1 MPNVLLA
8 LVANERP
15 LINIDITLLLN
26 LGLWFVLYFFLKS
39 TFWGPVMDLI
49 EAREKG
55 TEGARAQAASLEA
68 DAKKLREKVDEQLRG
83 ARGEASKAREAL
95 RLDGSRQESELL
107 AKVRSEVTSLMES
120 ERAALD
126 ARREEL
132 RRDVLTA
139 VPALASDIAR
149 KALRQESVS

>member
-26 LGLWFVLYFFLKS
+26 IGLWFVLYFFLKS

-55 TEGARAQAASLEA
+55 TDGARANAATLEA
-68 DAKKLREKVDEQLRG
+68 DAKKLREQVDEKLRA
-83 ARGEASKAREAL
+83 ARGDASKAREAL
-95 RLDGSRQESELL
+95 RLDGSRQEAEVL
-107 AKVRSEVTSLMES
+107 AKVRSEVTALLDT

-126 ARREEL
+126 TRRSEL
-132 RRDVLTA
+132 RRDVLAA

>member
-8 LVANERP
+8 LVATERP

-26 LGLWFVLYFFLKS
+26 LGLWFVLFFFLKS

-55 TEGARAQAASLEA
+55 TEGARAEAATLEA
-68 DAKKLREKVDEQLRG
+68 RARKLREQVDERLRAARADASRERESLRQAG
-83 ARGEASKAREAL
+83 NKAEAEVLGTVRGEVSTLVE
-95 RLDGSRQESELL
+95 G
-107 AKVRSEVTSLMES
+107 
-120 ERAALD
+120 ERAALA
-126 ARREEL
+126 ARKAEL
-132 RRDVLTA
+132 RRDVLSS

-149 KALRQESVS
+149 KALRQGGVS

>member
-1 MPNVLLA
+1 MSHVLLA

-26 LGLWFVLYFFLKS
+26 LGLWFVLFFFLKS

-55 TEGARAQAASLEA
+55 TEGARAEA
-68 DAKKLREKVDEQLRG
+68 TRE
-83 ARGEASKAREAL
+83 REAL
-95 RLDGSRQESELL
+95 RQAGTKTEAEVLST
-107 AKVRSEVTSLMES
+107 VRTEVNALVES
-120 ERAALD
+120 ERAALA
-126 ARREEL
+126 ARKVEL
-132 RRDVLTA
+132 RRDVLAT

-149 KALRQESVS
+149 KALRQGGVS

>member
-1 MPNVLLA
+1 MSNVLLA

-26 LGLWFVLYFFLKS
+26 LGLWFVLFFFLKS

-55 TEGARAQAASLEA
+55 TEGARAEAATLEA
-68 DAKKLREKVDEQLRG
+68 KAKKLREQVDEKLRG
-83 ARGEASKAREAL
+83 ARAEATREREAL
-95 RLDGSRQESELL
+95 RQAGTRTEAEVLST
-107 AKVRSEVTSLMES
+107 VRTEVNALVET
-120 ERAALD
+120 ERAALA
-126 ARREEL
+126 ARKVEL
-132 RRDVLTA
+132 RRDVLAA

-149 KALRQESVS
+149 KALRQGGVS

>member
-26 LGLWFVLYFFLKS
+26 IGLWFVLFFFLKA
-39 TFWGPVMDLI
+39 TFWGPVLDLI

-55 TEGARAQAASLEA
+55 TEGARAEASRLESE
-68 DAKKLREKVDEQLRG
+68 AKKLREDVDGRLRA
-83 ARGEASKAREAL
+83 ARTDASREREAL
-95 RLDGSRQESELL
+95 RQAGNRQEAEVL
-107 AKVRSEVTSLMES
+107 AKVRGEVNALVEK
-120 ERAALD
+120 ERAALA
-126 ARREEL
+126 ARRDEL
-132 RRDVLTA
+132 RREVLGA

-149 KALRQESVS
+149 KALRQENLS

>member
-26 LGLWFVLYFFLKS
+26 LGLWFILFFFLKS
-39 TFWGPVMDLI
+39 TFWGPVLDLI

-55 TEGARAQAASLEA
+55 TEGARAEAARLEA
-68 DAKKLREKVDEQLRG
+68 EAKKLRDQVDGRLRA
-83 ARGEASKAREAL
+83 ARADASRDREAL
-95 RLDGSRQESELL
+95 RQAGSKQESEVL
-107 AKVRSEVTSLMES
+107 AKVRAEVNALVEK
-120 ERAALD
+120 ERAALG
-126 ARREEL
+126 ARRTDL
-132 RRDVLTA
+132 RRDVLAA
-139 VPALASDIAR
+139 VPALAADIAR

>member
-26 LGLWFVLYFFLKS
+26 IGLWFVLFFFLKA
-39 TFWGPVMDLI
+39 TFWGPMLALI
-49 EAREKG
+49 EEREKG
-55 TEGARAQAASLEA
+55 TEGARAEAARLEA
-68 DAKKLREKVDEQLRG
+68 EAKKIRDDVDGRLKV
-83 ARGEASKAREAL
+83 ARTEASQAREAL
-95 RLDGSRQESELL
+95 RQAGLRQESEVLGRVRDEVNALVEKERVAL
-107 AKVRSEVTSLMES
+107 A
-120 ERAALD
+120 

-132 RRDVLTA
+132 RREVLVA

-149 KALRQESVS
+149 KALRQENLS